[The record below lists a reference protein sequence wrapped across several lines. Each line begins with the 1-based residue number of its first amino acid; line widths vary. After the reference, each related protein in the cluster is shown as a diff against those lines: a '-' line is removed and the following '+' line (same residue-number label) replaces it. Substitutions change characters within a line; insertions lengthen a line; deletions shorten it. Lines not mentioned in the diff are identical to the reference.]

1 MTKDVKSEPG
11 FWSKLKNHYR
21 FQVIDT
27 STYDVRWVFEL
38 SRLNVVT
45 AFSVLFLLLLALSFA
60 LFSLT
65 PLRFLL
71 PGYVGNNA
79 EEKRAVIELK
89 MKSEALEAQLKSDQ
103 KFIANLQQIL
113 LDSIP
118 VHEDYLEEQQRLLQ
132 VDTELFFPQTG
143 KLETRFRKDF
153 ELLLKQG
160 NNQEVSGKAYV
171 LSILQKPV
179 EGKAVAI
186 ADQVAGSRTLHI
198 KGKGDAGI
206 TSVLAGLV
214 IARYKAGTETHLY
227 IQHEEYIVSAYKF
240 EGVAVVNQGEWVDA
254 GQLIGS
260 LDEKGEEILHL
271 DLWANGEAIA
281 PGQYLKY

>member
-45 AFSVLFLLLLALSFA
+45 AFSVLFLLLLALFFA

-79 EEKRAVIELK
+79 EEKRAMIELR
-89 MKSEALEAQLKSDQ
+89 MKSEELEARLKNDQ

-118 VHEDYLEEQQRLLQ
+118 VHEDYIEEQQRLLQ
-132 VDTELFFPQTG
+132 VDTELFFPQAG
-143 KLETRFRKDF
+143 NLETRFRKDF

-160 NNQEVSGKAYV
+160 NNQEVSGKAFV
-171 LSILQKPV
+171 LSILQKPLD
-179 EGKAVAI
+179 GRAVSI
-186 ADQVAGSRTLHI
+186 DDQITGSKTLHI

-214 IARYKAGTETHLY
+214 IARYRVGSETHLY
-227 IQHEEYIVSAYKF
+227 IQHEEYLVSAYKF
-240 EGVAVVNQGEWVDA
+240 EGVAVVSQGEWVDA
-254 GQLIGS
+254 GQLLGS

-281 PGQYLKY
+281 PGQYLRY